1 MTQWQKKNPS
11 ANTGNEWRRRN
22 PEANERYKRL
32 QTLRKFG
39 MVEADYIQRWD
50 AQGSK
55 CANEKCNYKTDVPFP
70 AGRKVL
76 QVDHCHET
84 GAVRGLLCH
93 NCNTALGHAKDDID
107 RLLGLIKYLSDRE
120 AN

>member
-1 MTQWQKKNPS
+1 MVQWMKKNPS
-11 ANTGNEWRRRN
+11 ANSGNEWRRRN
-22 PEANERYKRL
+22 PDAHDRYIRTGNLK
-32 QTLRKFG
+32 KFG
-39 MVEADYIQRWD
+39 MDEAAYTAMWT
-50 AQGSK
+50 AQNGK
-55 CANEKCNYKTDVPFP
+55 CANEHCSYKTDIPFP
-70 AGRKVL
+70 MKRQGL